1 LVARQKSQRR
11 GLGAAGQQLG
21 ANYSKEAP
29 QNEQLAFLKI
39 KGSNGH
45 ILVSHSTVATERAR
59 RKKHFRE

>member
-1 LVARQKSQRR
+1 VLQGSNWARTTAQ
-11 GLGAAGQQLG
+11 
-21 ANYSKEAP
+21 EAP